1 MSLKVTIE
9 GQGSFEVAKE
19 CVKKVVYKTDI
30 PLDSN
35 ARTKDVGSTLEISG
49 KILTATDGD
58 PFDSTRQMGL
68 WSMVPAENSAC
79 YRKVTVEIIQ
89 AGIVERKYYFP
100 NAFVV
105 NYDEDFGD
113 TDGVGTFRLTA
124 ESRLKAAIRLP
135 DAVRLRVT
143 RHFAWGEGRVRP
155 MVGRALFP

>member
-105 NYDEDFGD
+105 NYNEDFGD
-113 TDGVGTFRLTA
+113 SDGVGKFSLVI
-124 ESRLKAAIRLP
+124 KQKKDKIAAI
-135 DAVRLRVT
+135 T
-143 RHFAWGEGRVRP
+143 IEGGYP
-155 MVGRALFP
+155 ATA

>member
-35 ARTKDVGSTLEISG
+35 AG

-113 TDGVGTFRLTA
+113 TDGVGTFRLTIKQKKDKISGITI
-124 ESRLKAAIRLP
+124 EGGYPAA
-135 DAVRLRVT
+135 
-143 RHFAWGEGRVRP
+143 
-155 MVGRALFP
+155 